1 MALLL
6 FVIALHDLGKY
17 TPAFQA
23 KLDWA
28 RRLLPLHGFDINPP
42 ATARHHGKAGLGFIR
57 DALCEIGIAPSPAL
71 KLARAVAAHHGEFPK
86 DALLTRD
93 LMSSRERG
101 KEPRWNDARRQAI
114 ESLQSLFKI
123 EHASVPAFDHSDTI
137 RLAGLT
143 SVADWIGSMEQV
155 FVYEPPPPS
164 LESYWPVA
172 LERAER
178 ALQHVGIRPYVTAP
192 ARSFIELFP
201 AYRPWPL
208 HVAVE
213 SLAASLSGPSLTI
226 IEAPM
231 GEGKTEAAL
240 LLANSADS
248 RLGQQGVYIGLPTKA
263 TANQMFGRVR
273 RFLDRIRPLQ
283 PSTLALAHGDA
294 EFVAEFRSLIAVYDD
309 NVRDGGVAAEE
320 WFISKKRTLLAEHA
334 VGTIDQALLGVLRTR
349 HGFVRLYGLA
359 GKTVV
364 LDEVHAYDTFTSR
377 ILDELVEWLGALGT
391 TVVLLSATLPRA
403 RRRALL
409 AAYARGLGSPSSL
422 SAPPEVCYPRISTM
436 TCDGCIALTI
446 PQRGSSIAVQIERV
460 DADIPRL
467 AETVV
472 NELHDGG
479 CVGWICNTVDRAQKA
494 FAAVARIAPEMP
506 LVLLHARM
514 LPEERQARE
523 RQIETLLG
531 PEDRGTQRPERCLVI
546 GTQVLEQSLDVDF
559 DLLISDLAPI
569 DLLLQ
574 RAGRL
579 HRHRDRRNR
588 SPAHRTPRMLIAYAK
603 GAFDT
608 VPIRDVAAVYA
619 DVLVRETLKVLEGRT
634 RIALPDE
641 IESLVEAVY
650 REDLPSA
657 DDRLFGG
664 HQKHL
669 GEKIAS
675 RRNAEDKL
683 LPSPEIQDDIFGKLT
698 MPFDDDEDPTVH
710 EELRAITRDTEPTV
724 QIVCLVGRKDGVYI
738 SDADLHPIDLDVVP
752 DRANAV
758 RMARRRIG
766 VSHRELVGTLLRDP
780 AFSPDTWRE
789 RALLRHCRAVVFHD
803 SVAAVGG
810 TRLELHPDLGLLIGS
825 AADGDAT

>member
-1 MALLL
+1 MSLLL

-28 RRLLPLHGFDINPP
+28 RRLLPQHGFDINPP
-42 ATARHHGKAGLGFIR
+42 AAARHHGKAGLGFIR

-86 DALLTRD
+86 DALLTHDR
-93 LMSSRERG
+93 MSSRERG
-101 KEPRWNDARRQAI
+101 KAPRWNDARRQAI
-114 ESLQSLFKI
+114 ESLRSLFKI
-123 EHASVPAFDHSDTI
+123 EHASVAAFGHSDTI

-143 SVADWIGSMEQV
+143 SVADWIGSMETV
-155 FVYEPPPPS
+155 FAYEAPPRS
-164 LESYWPVA
+164 LDGYWPVA
-172 LERAER
+172 LERAEH
-178 ALQHVGIRPYVTAP
+178 ALQRVGIRPYITTP
-192 ARSFIELFP
+192 ARSFVELFP

-208 HVAVE
+208 HAEVE
-213 SLAASLSGPSLTI
+213 SLAARLSGPSLVV

-248 RLGQQGVYIGLPTKA
+248 RLGQQGIYIGLPTKA

-273 RFLDRIRPLQ
+273 RFLDRVRPAQ
-283 PSTLALAHGDA
+283 ASTLALAHGDA
-294 EFVAEFRSLIAVYDD
+294 EFVAQFQSLIAVYDD
-309 NVRDGGVAAEE
+309 NSRDGGVAAEE
-320 WFISKKRTLLAEHA
+320 WFLSKKRTLLAEHA

-377 ILDELVEWLGALGT
+377 ILDELIEWLGALGT

-409 AAYARGLGSPSSL
+409 AAYARGLGSPPSL
-422 SAPPEVCYPRISTM
+422 SAPPEACYPRISAM
-436 TCDGCIALTI
+436 TRDGCTALPI
-446 PQRGSSIAVQIERV
+446 PQRGSSIAVQVERV
-460 DADIPRL
+460 DTDIPRL
-467 AETVV
+467 AEAVV
-472 NELHDGG
+472 SELRDGG

-494 FAAVARIAPEMP
+494 FAAVARIAPEIP

-523 RQIETLLG
+523 RRIETQLG
-531 PEDRGTQRPERCLVI
+531 PEDRSAKRPERCLVI

-588 SPAHRTPRMLIAYAK
+588 SPAHRTPRMLIAYAT

-619 DVLVRETLKVLEGRT
+619 DVLIRETLKVLQGRT

-675 RRNAEDKL
+675 RRNAEGKL

-710 EELRAITRDTEPTV
+710 EELRAITRDAERTV
-724 QIVCLVGRKDGVYI
+724 QMVCLVGRRDGIYI
-738 SDADLHPIDLDVVP
+738 SEADLHPIDLDAAP
-752 DRANAV
+752 SREDAV
-758 RMARRRIG
+758 RIARRRIG
-766 VSHRELVGTLLRDP
+766 VSHRTLVGTLLTGP
-780 AFSPDTWRE
+780 AFSPIAWQKRP
-789 RALLRHCRAVVFHD
+789 LLRHCRAVVFHD

-810 TRLELHPDLGLLIGS
+810 TRLELHPQLGLLIGS

>member
-28 RRLLPLHGFDINPP
+28 RRLLPLRGFDVNPP
-42 ATARHHGKAGLGFIR
+42 ATAIHHGKAGLGFIR
-57 DALCEIGIAPSPAL
+57 DALCEIGIAPSQAL

-93 LMSSRERG
+93 LMGSRERG

-114 ESLQSLFKI
+114 ESLRSLFKI
-123 EHASVPAFDHSDTI
+123 EQASVPAFEHSDTI

-155 FVYEPPPPS
+155 FAYEPPPPS
-164 LESYWPVA
+164 LDSYWPVA
-172 LERAER
+172 LKRAEQ
-178 ALQHVGIRPYVTAP
+178 ALEHAGIRPYVTAP

-240 LLANSADS
+240 LLANSADN

-273 RFLDRIRPLQ
+273 RFLDRSRPLQ
-283 PSTLALAHGDA
+283 SLTLALAHGDA
-294 EFVAEFRSLIAVYDD
+294 EFVAEFRSLIAVYDE
-309 NVRDGGVAAEE
+309 NGRDGGVAAEE
-320 WFISKKRTLLAEHA
+320 WFLSKKRTLLAEHA

-349 HGFVRLYGLA
+349 HGFVRLYALA

-409 AAYARGLGSPSSL
+409 AAYARGLGSPPSL
-422 SAPPEVCYPRISTM
+422 SAPPEACYPRI
-436 TCDGCIALTI
+436 ALTV
-446 PQRGSSIAVQIERV
+446 PQRGSSIAVQIGRV
-460 DADIPRL
+460 DPDIPRL

-472 NELHDGG
+472 GELRDGG

-523 RQIETLLG
+523 RQIEALLG
-531 PEDRGTQRPERCLVI
+531 PEDGGAQRPGRCLVI
-546 GTQVLEQSLDVDF
+546 GTQVIEQSLDVDF

-588 SPAHRTPRMLIAYAK
+588 SPAHPTPRMLIAYAK

-657 DDRLFGG
+657 DDRLFDG

-669 GEKIAS
+669 GETIAS
-675 RRNAEDKL
+675 RQSAEGRL
-683 LPSPEIQDDIFGKLT
+683 LPSPTMEDDIFGALT

-710 EELRAITRDTEPTV
+710 EELRAITRDAEPTA
-724 QIVCLVGRKDGVYI
+724 QMVCLVGRKDGIYI
-738 SDADLHPIDLDVVP
+738 SDTDAHPMELDVVP
-752 DRANAV
+752 TREDAARL
-758 RMARRRIG
+758 ARRKIG
-766 VSHRELVGTLLRDP
+766 VSHRKLVGTLLGDP
-780 AFSPDTWRE
+780 AFSPNAWQE